1 MMEGFLQEVVMEL
14 CRLPAEKVK
23 KKKNGQHFREIRYIR
38 VFLMTRGIRADESM
52 GLN

>member
-23 KKKNGQHFREIRYIR
+23 KKKMGST
-38 VFLMTRGIRADESM
+38 LGKSGIWVYS
-52 GLN
+52 